1 MDPADL
7 NGFLLNK
14 MNYVYTNDFFMKKII
29 IAGLIATTFLGACK
43 NTSKTMITKDAPVF
57 NHLAIYVMDLKATE
71 NFYSQIIGLEIV
83 PEPFKDGKHLWLN
96 MGNNTKL
103 HVIEGANKKVAY
115 LQNNHYCFS
124 VPSVTDFV
132 AKLEKIKLPYVNAKR
147 EPQAITTRTDG
158 VKQIYFQDP
167 DGYWIEINDDR
178 N

>member
-1 MDPADL
+1 
-7 NGFLLNK
+7 
-14 MNYVYTNDFFMKKII
+14 MKKII
-29 IAGLIATTFLGACK
+29 IAGLIATTFLAACT
-43 NTSKTMITKDAPVF
+43 NTSKTMTIKDAPVF
-57 NHLAIYVMDLKATE
+57 NHLAIYVMDLMATE
-71 NFYSQIIGLEIV
+71 YFYTQIIGLEVV
-83 PEPFKDGKHLWLN
+83 PEPFKDGKHLWLS

-132 AKLEKIKLPYVNAKR
+132 TKLEKIKLPYVNAKG

-167 DGYWIEINDDR
+167 DGYWIEINDDKG
-178 N
+178 